1 MNPDYDN
8 LYGHQQAPSESD
20 YRDARKFV
28 WQTVQEE
35 HRNRCAGEVLERFQ
49 EARRDDGRFQGGK
62 RDKR

>member
-49 EARRDDGRFQGGK
+49 EAQPGRRPISR
-62 RDKR
+62 RETR